1 MPFLD
6 NSIHIWKVWLAAVRT
21 SLVREMEFRAN
32 FLLGIVRE
40 FLWLGVFVLMI
51 QTIFEHTDSL
61 AGWEKPHMLILLGLS
76 RLIEGLM
83 QTLFINNIADF
94 PSTVQKGALDL
105 LLTKPLPSQWLVA
118 FKRITIYNLGNVLA
132 GTILLVYT
140 LITYQTTL
148 SLPIILNTLIL
159 GAIGIAIYYSIL
171 ITTASLSFW
180 LERFQAFW
188 AINHLIS
195 EPLTIPFDIFPRT
208 VRIPLTYLLPI
219 AFVVF
224 VPAQALTGR
233 LVWWQIPT
241 AAGIATIFLILA
253 NVVWRAGLRRYSS
266 ASS

>member
-6 NSIHIWKVWLAAVRT
+6 NSRHLWKVWLAVIRS

-32 FLLGIVRE
+32 FLLGVFRE
-40 FLWLGVFVLMI
+40 IAWLGVFVLMI
-51 QTIFEHTDSL
+51 QTIFAHTDSL
-61 AGWEKPHMLILLGLS
+61 AGWNKPQLLTLLALS
-76 RLIEGLM
+76 RIVEGIM
-83 QTLFINNIADF
+83 QVLFINNIADI
-94 PSTVQKGALDL
+94 PQTIQKGTLDL
-105 LLTKPLPSQWLVA
+105 LLVKPLPSQWQAA
-118 FKRITIYNLGNVLA
+118 FKRITIYNIGNVVA
-132 GTILLVYT
+132 GIILLAYT
-140 LITYQTTL
+140 LIAYNITITL
-148 SLPIILNTLIL
+148 VSALATLL
-159 GAIGIAIYYSIL
+159 LSAAGIVIYYSIL
-171 ITTASLSFW
+171 ITTASIGFW

-195 EPLTIPFDIFPRT
+195 EPLTMPFDIFPRT

-233 LVWWQIPT
+233 LVWWQIPV
-241 AAGIATIFLILA
+241 AIGIATVFLTLA